1 MLDFIE
7 LAKSHSGQN
16 MAKAFVDTLEC
27 YRIAHKGGT
36 SSIEGKKKN
45 LQIPRLAQSP
55 LTTQQITTLS
65 WTRSKFCSVDMDFGV
80 ALDVSIASRIP

>member
-1 MLDFIE
+1 MNVLVTWIREDQPVTAMLDFIE

-16 MAKAFVDTLEC
+16 MVKALVDTRER
-27 YRIAHKGGT
+27 YGIAHKGGT
-36 SSIEGKKKN
+36 SLIEVKKKN

-65 WTRSKFCSVDMDFGV
+65 
-80 ALDVSIASRIP
+80 

>member
-16 MAKAFVDTLEC
+16 MVKPFVDTLEH
-27 YRIAHKGGT
+27 YGIAHKGGT
-36 SSIEGKKKN
+36 SLIEVKKKN

-55 LTTQQITTLS
+55 LTTQQIMTLS
-65 WTRSKFCSVDMDFGV
+65 
-80 ALDVSIASRIP
+80 